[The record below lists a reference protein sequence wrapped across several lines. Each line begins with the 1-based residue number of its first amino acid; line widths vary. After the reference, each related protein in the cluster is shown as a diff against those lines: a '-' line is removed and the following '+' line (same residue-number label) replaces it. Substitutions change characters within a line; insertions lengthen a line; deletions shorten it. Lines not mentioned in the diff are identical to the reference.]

1 MKTNKG
7 RDMLL
12 TRENLP
18 ETIPD
23 IAALDELLCRPSQAL
38 IGDLKKVDG
47 DIMILGVAGKMGP
60 TLAGLAKAA
69 LPGRRVIGV
78 ARFSDPAAR
87 AWLEARG
94 VETIAC
100 DLLDE
105 TAIARL
111 PEVKNIVFMAGRK
124 FGAEGDLSLTWAMNA
139 HVPALVAQA
148 FRESRIVAFSTGCIY
163 PFVPVD
169 GKGAD
174 ESTAPNPPGEY
185 AQSCVGRERMFEY
198 FSRRYATPGRLFR
211 LNYAIDMRYGVLHDI
226 ATKIIAGKPIDV
238 SLGHV
243 NFIWQGDASAQ
254 ALRCLAYCDTPT
266 SPINVSGH
274 EILAVRDLAA
284 KLSARLGREPII
296 VGTEEP
302 TAWLTNTSQ
311 AVNMFGLP
319 IVDTARLIAWTADW
333 VARAMPSLGKPTK
346 YEVRDGRY

>member
-1 MKTNKG
+1 
-7 RDMLL
+7 MLL
-12 TRENLP
+12 TRDTLP
-18 ETIPD
+18 ETISD
-23 IAALDELLCRPSQAL
+23 IANLDDLLCRPSQAL
-38 IGDLKKVDG
+38 IDDLAKVDG

-78 ARFSDPAAR
+78 ARFSDASVKT
-87 AWLEARG
+87 WLEARG
-94 VETIAC
+94 IETIHC

-105 TAIARL
+105 TAVKAL
-111 PEVKNIVFMAGRK
+111 PKAPNIIFMAGRK

-148 FRESRIVAFSTGCIY
+148 FAGSRIVAFSTGCVY
-163 PFVPVD
+163 PFVPVN

-174 ESTAPNPPGEY
+174 ESLAPNPPGEY

-198 FSRRYATPGRLFR
+198 FSRKYATPGRLFR

-226 ATKIIAGKPIDV
+226 ATKILDGQPIDV

-243 NFIWQGDASAQ
+243 NFIWQGDASSL
-254 ALRCLAYCDTPT
+254 ALRCLAHCDTPT

-274 EILAVRDLAA
+274 DILAVRDLAA
-284 KLSARLGREPII
+284 RLGARLGREPVI
-296 VGTEEP
+296 VGKEEP
-302 TAWLTNTSQ
+302 TAWLTDTSQ
-311 AVNMFGLP
+311 ATKLFGLP
-319 IVDTARLIAWTADW
+319 IVDTEQLIEWTADW
-333 VARAMPSLGKPTK
+333 VARSMPSLGKPTK